1 LIPLLTFERDHTK
14 LDFSY
19 VELTAYNLR
28 PLNEKPLKLAPTD
41 GELPPPGAI
50 GTGGLSEAEKM
61 QLAEII
67 RMVNELFKGDLTD
80 GDMLTY
86 VNEVIKRKLLE
97 SDLLR
102 QQARNNSREQFANS
116 PDLINEL
123 TDAIMQSF
131 TAHESM
137 SRQVL
142 NDAKTKQGLLRI
154 LLGPARLYDALRGE

>member
-1 LIPLLTFERDHTK
+1 
-14 LDFSY
+14 
-19 VELTAYNLR
+19 
-28 PLNEKPLKLAPTD
+28 
-41 GELPPPGAI
+41 
-50 GTGGLSEAEKM
+50 
-61 QLAEII
+61 
-67 RMVNELFKGDLTD
+67 MVNELFKGDLTD